1 MDAKLKFF
9 HGNYLTLSPK
19 KTPSHRNLAK
29 NDTMNSF
36 MRERV
41 SLPFL
46 ILASLFCV
54 CLIVANL
61 VEIKT
66 VDIRVATV
74 TAGMAVFPLSYIIN
88 DCIVEVYGFRA
99 ARFVIWLGFAMNL
112 LVTLIL
118 QLAIVLPGAESW
130 QAQEAMERV
139 YGAAPR
145 ILAASFMAFVAGS
158 LVNAYVMNRMK
169 ARDGSRRFSLRAV
182 VSTLWGEGVDSLIFF
197 PLAFGGVL
205 SGREIIGLIVAQ
217 TFLKT
222 AYEIIILPVTIFAV
236 RRLRRLEGRL

>member
-1 MDAKLKFF
+1 MHDFL
-9 HGNYLTLSPK
+9 
-19 KTPSHRNLAK
+19 
-29 NDTMNSF
+29 
-36 MRERV
+36 RERV

-66 VDIRVATV
+66 VDIRVAVV

-99 ARFVIWLGFAMNL
+99 ARFVIWLGFAMNF

-118 QLAIVLPGAESW
+118 QLAILLPGAESW
-130 QAQEAMERV
+130 QSQEAMEAV
-139 YGAAPR
+139 YGATPR
-145 ILAASFMAFVAGS
+145 ILGASFVAFVAGS
-158 LVNAYVMNRMK
+158 MVNAYVMDRMK
-169 ARDGSRRFSLRAV
+169 MRDGSRRFSLRAV
-182 VSTLWGEGVDSLIFF
+182 VSTLWGEGVDSLLFF

-205 SGREIIGLIVAQ
+205 PWGEVLGLIVAQ
-217 TFLKT
+217 TLLKT
-222 AYEIIILPVTIFAV
+222 LYEILILPVTIVAV
-236 RRLRRLEGRL
+236 RRLQRLEGTI